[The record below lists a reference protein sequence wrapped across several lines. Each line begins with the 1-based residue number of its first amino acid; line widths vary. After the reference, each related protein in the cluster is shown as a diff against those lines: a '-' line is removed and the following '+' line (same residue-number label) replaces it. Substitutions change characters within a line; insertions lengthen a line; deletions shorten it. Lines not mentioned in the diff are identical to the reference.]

1 MEHAT
6 SPPARPVSM
15 RGMRTFCAA
24 ARHQS
29 FKLAADELFITASAV
44 SHQIKKLEDELRVEL
59 FERTGRAIRLTAAGD
74 LLFGEAD
81 AAVNRLDQVVGRL
94 RGEYL
99 RSSLRVSV
107 QPFFASEFFVP
118 RLSEFTS
125 ANPSID
131 IHIDT
136 SNEGSERHP
145 STADI
150 SIRLFR
156 QVPPGLAADA
166 LFPLRLV
173 PACSPQ
179 FRKELDIV
187 GWRVNDAVPMV
198 VHSSRPNAWK
208 AWSEHSG
215 IGVPQT
221 SNSIRLDS
229 MLAVAKAAE
238 QGLGVALVPVPLAN
252 AWFTSGRLVRLFDYE
267 LVTRESYYIVSTTE
281 DRERHDVQALRHWVL
296 QSFAHRE

>member
-1 MEHAT
+1 
-6 SPPARPVSM
+6 M

-59 FERTGRAIRLTAAGD
+59 FERTGRAIRLTAAGE
-74 LLFGEAD
+74 LLFSEAD
-81 AAVNRLDQVVGRL
+81 AAVNRLDEVVGRL

-136 SNEGSERHP
+136 SNESSEQHP
-145 STADI
+145 SAADV

-156 QVPPGLAADA
+156 NVPAGLFADA

-173 PACSPQ
+173 PACSPG
-179 FRKELDIV
+179 FRESLDIV
-187 GWRVNDAVPMV
+187 GWRVNNAVPMV

-208 AWSEHSG
+208 SWSEHSG

-221 SNSIRLDS
+221 SNIIRLDS

-267 LVTRESYYIVSTTE
+267 LFTRDTYYIVGAMK

-296 QSFAHRE
+296 QSFANSE